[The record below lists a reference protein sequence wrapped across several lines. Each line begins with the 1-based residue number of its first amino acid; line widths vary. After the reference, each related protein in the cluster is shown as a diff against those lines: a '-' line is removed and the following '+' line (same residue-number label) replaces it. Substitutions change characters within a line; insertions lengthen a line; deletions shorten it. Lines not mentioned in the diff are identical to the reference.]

1 MKKQY
6 SSPCMEVLSTRPV
19 SLLCASLGH
28 DALPHVT
35 FDDVDTVDDLTADVK
50 QGGGA
55 WDDIWE

>member
-1 MKKQY
+1 
-6 SSPCMEVLSTRPV
+6 MEVLSTSSV

-35 FDDVDTVDDLTADVK
+35 FDDVDTVDGLTADIK